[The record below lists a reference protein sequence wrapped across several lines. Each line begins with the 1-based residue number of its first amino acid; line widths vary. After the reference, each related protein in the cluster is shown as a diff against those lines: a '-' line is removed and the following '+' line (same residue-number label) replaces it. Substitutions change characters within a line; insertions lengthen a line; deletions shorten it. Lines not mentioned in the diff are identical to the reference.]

1 MATKIP
7 AGMSQSSYTGHG
19 DSLLDYTPPDMNWLP
34 RSSSPSYWNTSQV
47 IKNPSFRLAGSKGDL
62 PTYVTDLINTNG
74 NTSGLPSGLPDE
86 GHKWAYPIYH
96 WGNPYGTTDSPRYL
110 DTNVQPD
117 QVGWNEVVRPTYTTN
132 SNLYPQYSY
141 MPDPFDLREDEEGNP
156 LYQILLGQT
165 QVRDD
170 QIGEGDWFNLQQS
183 SY

>member
-19 DSLLDYTPPDMNWLP
+19 GSLLDYTPPDMNWLA
-34 RSSSPSYWNTSQV
+34 RSSSPV
-47 IKNPSFRLAGSKGDL
+47 ITNPSFRLAGSKGDL
-62 PTYVTDLINTNG
+62 PSYLTDIINTNG
-74 NTSGLPSGLPDE
+74 NTSGLPDE

-96 WGNPYGTTDSPRYL
+96 WGNPYGTTNNPRYL
-110 DTNVQPD
+110 DTNVTPD
-117 QVGWNEVVRPTYTTN
+117 AEGWNEVVRPTYTTN
-132 SNLYPQYSY
+132 ASLYPQYSY

-170 QIGEGDWFNLQQS
+170 QIGEGDWFNLQQT